1 MNKRRIIVNADDL
14 GLSPSVNS
22 AILEVFRAGN
32 LSSATLMVDMPGTHD
47 AVERLR
53 EHPGLAVG
61 LHFCISE
68 GRAITG
74 ASTLTDAQGA
84 FLDRSTLARRAFKGQ
99 LDGAHI
105 HDEFKAQL
113 ERLRSFGITPTHSDS
128 HQHVM
133 MLPAVFDAV
142 MPVLEHERLPARM
155 VDPPRGSVTASLGR
169 PKKAMKQWLNQRFAT
184 RNRARFSGRTN
195 DSLVSIHDLDD
206 GGPYDSGTYRALL
219 ARAPQ
224 GDVVEVM
231 VHPYILGEDVLALY
245 RDRSQE
251 KMPFFQRCEAEY
263 QALRGAPVF
272 GGEELTN
279 FGLL

>member
-1 MNKRRIIVNADDL
+1 MSNRRIIVNADDL
-14 GLSPSVNS
+14 GLSSSVNS
-22 AILEVFRAGN
+22 AIFEVFRAGN

-47 AVERLR
+47 AVVRLR
-53 EHPGLAVG
+53 DQTGLAVG

-68 GRAITG
+68 GKALTG
-74 ASTLTDAQGA
+74 ASSLTDPHGA
-84 FLDRSTLARRAFKGQ
+84 FLDRPTLARRAFRGQ
-99 LDGAHI
+99 LDAAHI

-142 MPVLEHERLPARM
+142 APVLERERLAARM
-155 VDPPRGSVTASLGR
+155 VAPPRGSVMASLAR

-206 GGPYDSGTYRALL
+206 GGPYQAETYRRLL
-219 ARAPQ
+219 SRAPQ

-231 VHPYILGEDVLALY
+231 VYLYILGHDVLALY

-263 QALRGAPVF
+263 HALRGAPLF
-272 GGEELTN
+272 GGEQLIT
-279 FGLL
+279 FGAL